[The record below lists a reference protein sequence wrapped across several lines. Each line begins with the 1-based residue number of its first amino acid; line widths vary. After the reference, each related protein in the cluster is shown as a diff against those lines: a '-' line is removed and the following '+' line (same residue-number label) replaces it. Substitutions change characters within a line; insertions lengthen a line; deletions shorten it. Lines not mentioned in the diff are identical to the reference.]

1 MATSLNFKDI
11 IDLPE
16 WRPLA
21 NAPAVSSSGACLVSD
36 PRGTEGRHPLVYYLT
51 SNTTFYA
58 YNVKNDEWFQLASP
72 ALAGTFGAGAGM
84 VFSPTQGPMGT
95 LAAGWSTTQGA
106 LTTALPATVGPNQLA
121 NRGDGTRG
129 FKIRIIGSSA
139 GGSGKTEERLIIAN
153 SGPSTTPTIVL
164 DSPLSFTPQ
173 SGDTYEILSG
183 RVFMLG
189 AGTTAAGIWKYYDVA
204 TNSFS
209 GNLTTTNLPATIGT
223 DTCFAALSE
232 AYNPYDKNNGE
243 GFVTNSGT
251 TYNGGVHKCLQ
262 ATAIAAGTITGHSGA
277 GIGDA
282 AVLANEYRNFQIRI
296 VEDTVPT
303 AVGQRRR
310 ITSHT
315 AGPSAVYTLASNWT
329 VNPSST
335 AKFVIENDD
344 DKILMWTS
352 AAATTYNYNVTAN
365 TWDTT
370 TWAARGTAIGAGAK
384 AEQAYGIIP
393 DTNKYARHSYIYSP
407 RGGNSTA
414 WDLFDIAGAA
424 TGVWSSA
431 ITVGGSSN
439 INFSTGTSATYDPNT
454 LGGKY
459 MYLNQ
464 NGVQRFLRFD
474 MATRVLEPYGFMRY
488 LQSTA
493 VVGEKMVYTTFIDG
507 NTKLGFIMTLRNSGS
522 EWFQL
527 ALQR

>member
-1 MATSLNFKDI
+1 MATTLGFKDI

-21 NAPAVSSSGACLVSD
+21 SAPASSGAGSCMASD
-36 PRGTEGRHPLVYYLT
+36 PRGTENRSPWVFYLN
-51 SNTTFYA
+51 SNTALYA
-58 YNVKNDEWFQLASP
+58 YNVKNDDWFQLASP

-95 LAAGWSTTQGA
+95 LAAGWTTTQGA
-106 LTTALPATVGPNQLA
+106 LSTALPASVGPNQLA

-129 FKIRIIGSSA
+129 FKIRIIGNSA

-173 SGDTYEILSG
+173 AGDAYEILSG

-189 AGTTAAGIWKYYDVA
+189 AGTTAAGIWKYYDLA

-209 GNLTTTNLPATIGT
+209 GNLSTTNLPATIGT
-223 DTCFAALSE
+223 DSTFVVLSE
-232 AYNPYDKNNGE
+232 AYNPYTKDNGE
-243 GFVTNSGT
+243 GFVTGT
-251 TYNGGVHKCLQ
+251 VTYNGAQSECLQ
-262 ATAIAAGTITGHSGA
+262 ATAIAAGTITGQSSG
-277 GIGDA
+277 GDNT
-282 AVLANEYRNFQIRI
+282 VLANEYRNFVIRI

-329 VNPSST
+329 VNPSAT

-344 DKILMWTS
+344 DKILLWT
-352 AAATTYNYNVTAN
+352 AASTTTYNYNITGN

-370 TWAARGTAIGAGAK
+370 TWAARGSAPGAGCK

-393 DTNKYARHSYIYSP
+393 DTNKYARHSYIYSF
-407 RGGNSTA
+407 RGGGSA
-414 WDLFDIAGAA
+414 AVDLFDIAGAA
-424 TGVWSSA
+424 TGVWTSGIA
-431 ITVGGSSN
+431 IGGSTN
-439 INFSTGTSATYDPNT
+439 VTINTASGCAYDPNT
-454 LGGKY
+454 NEGKY
-459 MYLNQ
+459 LYLNQ
-464 NGVQRFLRFD
+464 SGGQRFLRFD
-474 MATRVLEPYGFMRY
+474 MRNRVIEPYGFLRY
-488 LQSTA
+488 SQGTA
-493 VVGEKMVYTTFIDG
+493 VVGEKCAYVVFVDG
-507 NTKLGFIMTLRNSGS
+507 TTKLGFLITMRNTGA
-522 EWFQL
+522 ETFQL